1 MGKSHSS
8 IAIRDCRANDCH
20 AVHAHAPAA
29 SANIVQAC
37 ITARCDCAAGR
48 RAQLSKSSAASSKL
62 NRYAHTKNPP
72 KPKNAITDAPAENAG
87 RITDV
92 RRDEATSMTPRAIEV
107 ANACELLP

>member
-1 MGKSHSS
+1 M
-8 IAIRDCRANDCH
+8 RDCRTTDCH
-20 AVHAHAPAA
+20 AVHPHAPAA
-29 SANIVQAC
+29 NANIIHAC
-37 ITARCDCAAGR
+37 ITARFDRAAGWR
-48 RAQLSKSSAASSKL
+48 VQLSKSSAASSKL
-62 NRYAHTKNPP
+62 SRYAHTKNPP